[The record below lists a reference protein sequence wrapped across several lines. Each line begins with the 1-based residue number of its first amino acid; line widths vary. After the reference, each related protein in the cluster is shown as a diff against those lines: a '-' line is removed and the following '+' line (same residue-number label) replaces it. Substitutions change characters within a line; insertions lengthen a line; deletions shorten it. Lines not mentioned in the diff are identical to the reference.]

1 MRVTNAPASRKRRK
15 GILRRARGFTGPRSK
30 LIRTAMDAV
39 DKAGQH
45 AYMGRKRK
53 KREYRR
59 LWTVRINIACRANGS
74 NYSRFIDGLNK
85 AGIELDR
92 KVLADMAVRDPD
104 AFVALV
110 ERAKAAL
117 A

>member
-1 MRVTNAPASRKRRK
+1 
-15 GILRRARGFTGPRSK
+15 
-30 LIRTAMDAV
+30 MDAV

-59 LWTVRINIACRANGS
+59 LWTVRINAACRANGL
-74 NYSRFIDGLNK
+74 NYSRFINGLSK

-92 KVLADMAVRDPD
+92 KILADMAVRDAD
-104 AFVALV
+104 AFAALV

>member
-15 GILRRARGFTGPRSK
+15 RILRRARGFTGPRSK

-59 LWTVRINIACRANGS
+59 LWTVRINAACRANGL
-74 NYSRFIDGLNK
+74 NYSRFINGLSK

-92 KVLADMAVRDPD
+92 KILADMAVRDAD
-104 AFVALV
+104 AFAALV